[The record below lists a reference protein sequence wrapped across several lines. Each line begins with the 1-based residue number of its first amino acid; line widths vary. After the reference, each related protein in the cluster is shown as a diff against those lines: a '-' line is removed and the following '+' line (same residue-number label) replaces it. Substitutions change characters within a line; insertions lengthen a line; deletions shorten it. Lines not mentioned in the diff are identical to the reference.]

1 MFGGIEA
8 EKNSSLEYL
17 ETIQKKIT
25 KTMEKAQANHM
36 KIYQAIATVKA
47 SLTELNENYLAISKE
62 SKHSGGLISK
72 LTCEITDILQD
83 VSE

>member
-1 MFGGIEA
+1 MKLKHMFGGIEA

-36 KIYQAIATVKA
+36 KIYQAVATIKT
-47 SLTELNENYLAISKE
+47 SLT
-62 SKHSGGLISK
+62 
-72 LTCEITDILQD
+72 
-83 VSE
+83 